1 MWSRGPR
8 HEEMTKVLTIP
19 KMSRADLIKIAKAS
33 PCEMTPKMKI
43 FLFGLESLGQY
54 TEATEDEMEEFDEL
68 LDEMEGWE

>member
-1 MWSRGPR
+1 M
-8 HEEMTKVLTIP
+8 LTIP

-33 PCEMTPKMKI
+33 PFEMTPKMKI

-54 TEATEDEMEEFDEL
+54 TEATEDELEKFDAY

>member
-1 MWSRGPR
+1 M
-8 HEEMTKVLTIP
+8 LTIP
-19 KMSRADLIKIAKAS
+19 KMSRADLIKIAKGS
-33 PCEMTPKMKI
+33 NFEMTPKMKI